1 MLRRYK
7 YSTLALCVVLAT
19 GCVTRSEFP
28 EPEVQVPQT
37 WQSSQQV
44 TSNQSSSE
52 LSSENASPA
61 ISHWWTSFNDEQLNQ
76 LVEKVLA
83 TNSDLAIA
91 TLTLK
96 QARLEANLAGR
107 DLYPDLSGSVSADG
121 SRYLDSGVSSESY
134 QTGLSVSYEVDLW
147 GKLSAAADESEWTAL
162 ASLEEREATAQSLV
176 ATTAQLYWQ
185 IGYLNHRIELS
196 NSDIADATDT
206 LKQAQSQFNNGSVTR
221 LNVLEAER
229 SLAGL
234 EATHRDYLQQLTEA
248 QNAFAILFDQAP
260 QQMVKEIKA
269 LPEGALP
276 EIASG
281 VPADV
286 LSRRPD
292 IKQALYE
299 LKATFAAKDSAD
311 AAYFPTL
318 TLTGALG
325 GSSEQLRNLLSDPLG
340 SIGADLTMPFLNW
353 NTMQINQDIAQVK
366 YESAIIS
373 YRKALYT
380 AFQDVDNALSAREN
394 YQYQEEKLQKQYDSA
409 AEAARIYASQYKY
422 GAIDITT
429 LLDAQDNER
438 SAKASLLENRY
449 NQLVNLT
456 TIYQSL
462 GGEDLVPL
470 EESDNTEQ

>member
-19 GCVTRSEFP
+19 GCVSRSEFP
-28 EPEVQVPQT
+28 EPEVQVPQS
-37 WQSSQQV
+37 WQSTKQA
-44 TSNQSSSE
+44 SSE
-52 LSSENASPA
+52 TASTNENATPV
-61 ISHWWTSFNDEQLNQ
+61 INRWWTSFNDEQLNQ

-96 QARLEANLAGR
+96 QARLQANLAGR
-107 DLYPDLSGSVSADG
+107 DLYPDLSGNVSADG
-121 SRYLDSGVSSESY
+121 SRYLDSGASSESY

-185 IGYLNHRIELS
+185 IGYLNQRIELS
-196 NSDIADATDT
+196 NSDIADATNT
-206 LKQAQSQFNNGSVTR
+206 LKQAQSQFSNGSVTR

-229 SLAGL
+229 TLAGL

-260 QQMVKEIKA
+260 QQMLKEIKA
-269 LPEGALP
+269 LPEGDLP

-422 GAIDITT
+422 GAISITT

-456 TIYQSL
+456 TIYRSL
-462 GGEDLVPL
+462 GGDDLVPQATA
-470 EESDNTEQ
+470 ETSQQ

>member
-1 MLRRYK
+1 MLRQYK

-28 EPEVQVPQT
+28 EPEVQVPQS
-37 WQSSQQV
+37 WQSTKQA
-44 TSNQSSSE
+44 SSE
-52 LSSENASPA
+52 TASTNENSTPV
-61 ISHWWTSFNDEQLNQ
+61 INRWWTSFNDEQLNQ

-185 IGYLNHRIELS
+185 IGYLNQRIELS

-206 LKQAQSQFNNGSVTR
+206 LKQAQSQFSNGSVTR

-229 SLAGL
+229 TLAGL

-260 QQMVKEIKA
+260 QQMLKEIKA
-269 LPEGALP
+269 LPEGNLP

-353 NTMQINQDIAQVK
+353 NTMQINKDIAQVK

-380 AFQDVDNALSAREN
+380 AFQDVDNALSARGN

-438 SAKASLLENRY
+438 SAKALLLENRY

-470 EESDNTEQ
+470 EESDNTDQ

>member
-28 EPEVQVPQT
+28 EPEVQVPQS
-37 WQSSQQV
+37 WQSTKQA
-44 TSNQSSSE
+44 SSE
-52 LSSENASPA
+52 TASTNENATPV
-61 ISHWWTSFNDEQLNQ
+61 INRWWTSFNDEQLNQ

-96 QARLEANLAGR
+96 QARLQANLAGR
-107 DLYPDLSGSVSADG
+107 DLYPDLSGNVSADG
-121 SRYLDSGVSSESY
+121 SRYLDSGASSESY

-185 IGYLNHRIELS
+185 IGYLNQRIELS

-206 LKQAQSQFNNGSVTR
+206 VKQAQSQFSNGSVTR

-229 SLAGL
+229 TLAGL

-260 QQMVKEIKA
+260 QQMLKEIKA
-269 LPEGALP
+269 LPEGDLP

-373 YRKALYT
+373 YRKVLYT

-422 GAIDITT
+422 GAISITT

-456 TIYQSL
+456 TIYRSL
-462 GGEDLVPL
+462 GGDDLVPQATA
-470 EESDNTEQ
+470 ETSQQ

>member
-19 GCVTRSEFP
+19 GCVSRSEFP
-28 EPEVQVPQT
+28 EPEVQVPQS
-37 WQSSQQV
+37 WQSTKQV
-44 TSNQSSSE
+44 SSE
-52 LSSENASPA
+52 QVSTNENSTPV
-61 ISHWWTSFNDEQLNQ
+61 INRWWTSFNDEQLNQ

-96 QARLEANLAGR
+96 QARLQANLAGR
-107 DLYPDLSGSVSADG
+107 DLYPDLSGNVSADG
-121 SRYLDSGVSSESY
+121 SRYLDSGASSESY

-185 IGYLNHRIELS
+185 IGYLNQRIELS

-206 LKQAQSQFNNGSVTR
+206 LKQAQSQFSNGSVTR

-229 SLAGL
+229 TLAGL

-260 QQMVKEIKA
+260 QQMLKEIKA
-269 LPEGALP
+269 LPEGDLP

-422 GAIDITT
+422 GAISITT

-456 TIYQSL
+456 TIYRSL
-462 GGEDLVPL
+462 GGDDLVPQTTA
-470 EESDNTEQ
+470 ETSQQ

>member
-1 MLRRYK
+1 MLRLYK
-7 YSTLALCVVLAT
+7 YSTIALCVILAS
-19 GCVTRSEFP
+19 GCVSRSEFP
-28 EPEVQVPQT
+28 EPEVQVPET
-37 WQSSQQV
+37 WQSSSQKE
-44 TSNQSSSE
+44 TS
-52 LSSENASPA
+52 PV
-61 ISHWWTSFNDEQLNQ
+61 ISRWWTNFNDEQLNQ
-76 LVEKVLA
+76 LIDKVLA

-107 DLYPDLSGSVSADG
+107 DLYPDLSGDIST
-121 SRYLDSGVSSESY
+121 SRSHYLDSGTDSKSY
-134 QTGLSVSYEVDLW
+134 DTGVSVSYEVDLW

-185 IGYLNHRIELS
+185 IGYLHQRIELS
-196 NSDIADATDT
+196 NSDIADARDT
-206 LKQAQSQFNNGSVTR
+206 LKQAQSQYKNGLVTQI
-221 LNVLEAER
+221 NVLEAER

-248 QNAFAILFDQAP
+248 QNAFAILFDQPP
-260 QQMVKEIKA
+260 QEMIKNIKA
-269 LPEGALP
+269 LPEGPLP
-276 EIASG
+276 EITSG
-281 VPADV
+281 IPADV
-286 LSRRPD
+286 LTHRPD
-292 IKQALYE
+292 IKQSLYE
-299 LKATFAAKDSAD
+299 LKSTFAAKDSAET
-311 AAYFPTL
+311 AYFPTL

-353 NTMQINQDIAQVK
+353 NEMKINQDIAQVK

-373 YRKALYT
+373 YRQSLYT

-394 YQYQEEKLQKQYDSA
+394 YKFQEEKLQQQYDSA
-409 AEAARIYASQYKY
+409 TEASRIYRSQYKY
-422 GAIDITT
+422 GAIEITT

-438 SAKASLLENRY
+438 SAKADLLENRY
-449 NQLVNLT
+449 NQLVNLS

-462 GGEDLVPL
+462 GGEDIMPL
-470 EESDNTEQ
+470 EDSKQDSEK

>member
-1 MLRRYK
+1 MLRQYK

-19 GCVTRSEFP
+19 GCVSRSEFP
-28 EPEVQVPQT
+28 EPEVQVPQS
-37 WQSSQQV
+37 WQSTKQV
-44 TSNQSSSE
+44 SSE
-52 LSSENASPA
+52 TASTNENATPV
-61 ISHWWTSFNDEQLNQ
+61 INRWWTSFNDEQLNQ

-96 QARLEANLAGR
+96 QARLQANLAGR
-107 DLYPDLSGSVSADG
+107 DLYPDLSGNVSADG
-121 SRYLDSGVSSESY
+121 SRYLDSGASSESY

-185 IGYLNHRIELS
+185 IGYLNQRIELS

-206 LKQAQSQFNNGSVTR
+206 LKQAQSQFSNGSVTR

-229 SLAGL
+229 TLAGL

-260 QQMVKEIKA
+260 QQMLKEIKA
-269 LPEGALP
+269 LPEGDLP

-422 GAIDITT
+422 GAISITT

-456 TIYQSL
+456 TIYRSL
-462 GGEDLVPL
+462 GGDDLVPQA
-470 EESDNTEQ
+470 NTETSQQ